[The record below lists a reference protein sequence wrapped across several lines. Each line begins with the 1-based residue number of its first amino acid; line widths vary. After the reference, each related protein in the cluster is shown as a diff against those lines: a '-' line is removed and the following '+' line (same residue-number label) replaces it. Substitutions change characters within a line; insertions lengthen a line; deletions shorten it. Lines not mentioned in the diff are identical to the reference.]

1 MSEIEIDLLRWTE
14 YRCTMFSGCWDDWT
28 GFWEFLVVARGLWP
42 GADQAVIRELVLGMI
57 RELLEEDLIVI
68 GELGGEGG
76 DFDRWELSVAGAIA
90 HVVREWA
97 ALGNNEM
104 LGSGDVA
111 WFTTAAN
118 ARRSEERRRLRGVGE
133 EVPRPRVEPAS
144 YEAYRRRLLT
154 VCDRRWTGFWEF
166 IRHAWDLWDWD
177 PWKRIEDEE
186 RRTREV
192 VERLVGELL
201 RGGGVGGGGGRGGGE
216 LGGWGLWVEE
226 AVGRIMR
233 EWGELGEEA
242 AYENRVAWFA
252 TPGLLEE
259 GGRSSVRWG

>member
-1 MSEIEIDLLRWTE
+1 MSEIEIDLLRWTR
-14 YRCTMFSGCWDDWT
+14 YRCSMFSGCWDDWT
-28 GFWEFLVVARGLWP
+28 SFSGFLWEARDLWP
-42 GADQAVIRELVLGMI
+42 GADQAVIRGLVLGMI

-68 GELGGEGG
+68 GELAGEGG

-97 ALGNNEM
+97 ALGHEPV
-104 LGSGDVA
+104 GGEVA

-118 ARRSEERRRLRGVGE
+118 ARRSEERRRLRAAGQE
-133 EVPRPRVEPAS
+133 MPRPRVEPAS

-166 IRHAWDLWDWD
+166 VWHAWDI
-177 PWKRIEDEE
+177 WKRIEDEE

-201 RGGGVGGGGGRGGGE
+201 REERVVVGEVSREGEFRAWGVSG
-216 LGGWGLWVEE
+216 EE

-233 EWGELGEEA
+233 EWGEEG

-259 GGRSSVRWG
+259 GRWSSVR

>member
-28 GFWEFLVVARGLWP
+28 GFWEFLGVAQDLWP
-42 GADQAVIRELVLGMI
+42 GADRAVIRELVLGMI

-68 GELGGEGG
+68 GELAGEQGG

-118 ARRSEERRRLRGVGE
+118 ARRSEERRRLRAAGQ

-166 IRHAWDLWDWD
+166 IRHAWDI
-177 PWKRIEDEE
+177 WKRIEDEE

-201 RGGGVGGGGGRGGGE
+201 REERVVVGEVSQEGEVRAWGGGEGVGGGVGGEGGGVGGEGGG
-216 LGGWGLWVEE
+216 GGVFRAWGVSVEE
-226 AVGRIMR
+226 AV
-233 EWGELGEEA
+233 
-242 AYENRVAWFA
+242 
-252 TPGLLEE
+252 
-259 GGRSSVRWG
+259 

>member
-14 YRCTMFSGCWDDWT
+14 YRCTMFSRCWDDWT
-28 GFWEFLVVARGLWP
+28 GFWEFLRPAQRLWP
-42 GADQAVIRELVLGMI
+42 GADQAVIRGLVLGMI

-68 GELGGEGG
+68 GELAGEQGG

-118 ARRSEERRRLRGVGE
+118 ARRSEERRRLRAAGQ

-166 IRHAWDLWDWD
+166 VWHAWDLWEG
-177 PWKRIEDEE
+177 IEDEE

-201 RGGGVGGGGGRGGGE
+201 REERVVVGEVSQEGE
-216 LGGWGLWVEE
+216 FRAWGLSVEE
-226 AVGRIMR
+226 AVGRIME

-252 TPGLLEE
+252 TPGLLEK
-259 GGRSSVRWG
+259 GRWSSVR

>member
-14 YRCTMFSGCWDDWT
+14 YRCTMFSRCWDDWT

-42 GADQAVIRELVLGMI
+42 GADRAVIRGLVLGMI

-68 GELGGEGG
+68 GELAGEGG

-97 ALGNNEM
+97 ALGHEPV
-104 LGSGDVA
+104 GGEVA

-118 ARRSEERRRLRGVGE
+118 ARRSEERRRLRAAGQ

-201 RGGGVGGGGGRGGGE
+201 REERVVVGEVSQEGE
-216 LGGWGLWVEE
+216 FRAWGLSVEE
-226 AVGRIMR
+226 AVGRIME

-252 TPGLLEE
+252 TPGLLEK
-259 GGRSSVRWG
+259 GRWSSVR

>member
-28 GFWEFLVVARGLWP
+28 GFWEFLGVAQDLWP
-42 GADQAVIRELVLGMI
+42 GADRATIRELVLGMI

-68 GELGGEGG
+68 GELAGEGG

-97 ALGNNEM
+97 ALGHEP
-104 LGSGDVA
+104 
-111 WFTTAAN
+111 
-118 ARRSEERRRLRGVGE
+118 VGQ

-166 IRHAWDLWDWD
+166 VWHAWDLWEG
-177 PWKRIEDEE
+177 IEDE
-186 RRTREV
+186 
-192 VERLVGELL
+192 
-201 RGGGVGGGGGRGGGE
+201 
-216 LGGWGLWVEE
+216 
-226 AVGRIMR
+226 
-233 EWGELGEEA
+233 
-242 AYENRVAWFA
+242 
-252 TPGLLEE
+252 
-259 GGRSSVRWG
+259 

>member
-76 DFDRWELSVAGAIA
+76 DFDRWELSVAGAIG

-97 ALGNNEM
+97 ALGDEV
-104 LGSGDVA
+104 GPGDVA

-118 ARRSEERRRLRGVGE
+118 ARRSEERRRLRAAGQ

-166 IRHAWDLWDWD
+166 VWHAWDLWEG
-177 PWKRIEDEE
+177 IEDEE
-186 RRTREV
+186 RRTREA

-201 RGGGVGGGGGRGGGE
+201 REERVVVGEVGGGGGGGGVGGGGGGWG
-216 LGGWGLWVEE
+216 GGWGGW
-226 AVGRIMR
+226 
-233 EWGELGEEA
+233 
-242 AYENRVAWFA
+242 
-252 TPGLLEE
+252 
-259 GGRSSVRWG
+259 GGRGGSWGRRRRTRTGWHGLPPRV

>member
-14 YRCTMFSGCWDDWT
+14 YRCTMFSRCWDDWT
-28 GFWEFLVVARGLWP
+28 GFWEFLREAQDLWP
-42 GADQAVIRELVLGMI
+42 GADRAVIRELVLGMI

-76 DFDRWELSVAGAIA
+76 DFDRWELSVAGAFA
-90 HVVREWA
+90 NVVREWA

-104 LGSGDVA
+104 LVSGDVA

-118 ARRSEERRRLRGVGE
+118 ARRSEERRRLRAAGQ

-166 IRHAWDLWDWD
+166 VWHAWDI
-177 PWKRIEDEE
+177 WKRIEDEE

-201 RGGGVGGGGGRGGGE
+201 REERVVVGEVSRGGGGGGEGGREGEWGAWGRG
-216 LGGWGLWVEE
+216 VEG

-233 EWGELGEEA
+233 EWGELGEEPV
-242 AYENRVAWFA
+242 YENRV
-252 TPGLLEE
+252 
-259 GGRSSVRWG
+259 